1 MQQTNYIDNLLSLI
15 RKATSQFHTVEAVKD
30 QLAKQGYEEL
40 CWKNNWN
47 LQKGGK
53 YMVIHHGSSIFA
65 FTIGS
70 HFQEKESFR
79 IAAAHGDFP
88 GFRIKPNPEVTTEK
102 YVQLNVESYVFFQT
116 T

>member
-40 CWKNNWN
+40 CWGNNWN

-70 HFQEKESFR
+70 RFQEKESFR
-79 IAAAHGDFP
+79 ITAAR
-88 GFRIKPNPEVTTEK
+88 GFD
-102 YVQLNVESYVFFQT
+102 S
-116 T
+116 

>member
-53 YMVIHHGSSIFA
+53 YMVIHHGSSILHLRSGVIFKKKRA
-65 FTIGS
+65 SELRQHMGI
-70 HFQEKESFR
+70 FR
-79 IAAAHGDFP
+79 DFVSNQI
-88 GFRIKPNPEVTTEK
+88 RR
-102 YVQLNVESYVFFQT
+102 
-116 T
+116 

>member
-65 FTIGS
+65 FKKKRVSELRQHMGI
-70 HFQEKESFR
+70 FR
-79 IAAAHGDFP
+79 DFVSNQI
-88 GFRIKPNPEVTTEK
+88 RR
-102 YVQLNVESYVFFQT
+102 
-116 T
+116 